1 MHTYMEDICVAD
13 QEISVDVIYF
23 IIFKGY
29 LETWRLVS
37 LKEWFDEW
45 KVSEYGVF
53 SGPYFIFLFCVVNI
67 NDEHT
72 KPRFK
77 RKVKFKNDINA
88 KLCSKLLFERDWYF
102 CNISESEWLW
112 KQLPRKK
119 VPNNHFLK

>member
-29 LETWRLVS
+29 LEIWRLVS

-45 KVSEYGVF
+45 KVSECGAF
-53 SGPYFIFLFCVVNI
+53 SGPYFIFLFCVVNV

-72 KPRFK
+72 KTRFK
-77 RKVKFKNDINA
+77 RKVKI
-88 KLCSKLLFERDWYF
+88 
-102 CNISESEWLW
+102 
-112 KQLPRKK
+112 
-119 VPNNHFLK
+119 